1 MKPLAQVRLRAA
13 RAIAATLFLAF
24 SAIPGGAEPPS
35 RPVEIRADAITAF
48 GPLEVVQGGLKFVGG
63 VVLRSD
69 EEDFGGLSGLRISPD
84 GSRLFSVSDRGNWLT
99 ARIVRDAGGKI
110 AGLEEARLSC
120 ICRKD
125 GTPYPS
131 LYWGDAEGLEID
143 GNKAWISFERLDRIN
158 VYDLRQDFTPGPP
171 ESAAASFKAFD
182 LVNNKGLE
190 ALALVPPGTPLAG
203 RLLAFAEES
212 VNAQG
217 DHRAYIA
224 GPDRN
229 LEFSI
234 IRSDDYAITD
244 AVFASD
250 GSLLVLE
257 RRYGFSVG
265 VGMRIRRF
273 DAGSI
278 APGTRLEGT
287 TLIEAGLT
295 NRIDN
300 MEGIGFYR
308 DATGRDRIVLVSDD
322 NFSRFQE
329 TLVLE
334 FEIVP

>member
-1 MKPLAQVRLRAA
+1 MATLDSTLYLTPDNDVAHDHIAHTIAAA
-13 RAIAATLFLAF
+13 RQDTLFAPTL
-24 SAIPGGAEPPS
+24 ILVP
-35 RPVEIRADAITAF
+35 TAAA
-48 GPLEVVQGGLKFVGG
+48 
-63 VVLRSD
+63 
-69 EEDFGGLSGLRISPD
+69 
-84 GSRLFSVSDRGNWLT
+84 GSLLT
-99 ARIVRDAGGKI
+99 ARLGQGFN
-110 AGLEEARLSC
+110 L
-120 ICRKD
+120 
-125 GTPYPS
+125 
-131 LYWGDAEGLEID
+131 
-143 GNKAWISFERLDRIN
+143 RI
-158 VYDLRQDFTPGPP
+158 G
-171 ESAAASFKAFD
+171 AF
-182 LVNNKGLE
+182 GQ
-190 ALALVPPGTPLAG
+190 LAG

-212 VNAQG
+212 LNAQG